1 MDALEQALRLE
12 KSVKFIY
19 TIPNFQNPMGVT
31 LSAARR
37 RRMYDLAEQYDVMIL
52 EDDPYGRL
60 RYSGTPVDA
69 IKTLD
74 RSERVIY
81 TGSLSKIIAPRVC
94 AERADG

>member
-1 MDALEQALRLE
+1 M
-12 KSVKFIY
+12 
-19 TIPNFQNPMGVT
+19 
-31 LSAARR
+31 
-37 RRMYDLAEQYDVMIL
+37 MIL

-81 TGSLSKIIAPRVC
+81 TGSFPKSLRQVSEWLICVRRKS
-94 AERADG
+94 